1 MSRNI
6 ITSKLSSPFPTP
18 SVQEGGFFVDI
29 RDNQR
34 SVDLSTGEV
43 IDENNIRRTIS
54 LNTQSVNQE
63 TDPYTSKIIKLI
75 PADIIGVYLGVFNII
90 KSSSENQGNNRTL
103 QWIVFGL
110 ILLIT
115 PFYLK
120 KVAGVISTRQIVFS
134 TISFVVWAFSLGGPL
149 DGEDIGGY
157 TIQFLG
163 ALFLP
168 IYTLVIPLFYTGN
181 SK

>member
-6 ITSKLSSPFPTP
+6 ITSKFPSPLLTSSA
-18 SVQEGGFFVDI
+18 QEGGYFIDI

-43 IDENNIRRTIS
+43 IDENKIRRTVAVS
-54 LNTQSVNQE
+54 TPSVEQE

-90 KSSSENQGNNRTL
+90 KSSSENQVNNNTL

-110 ILLIT
+110 ILIIT

-120 KVAGVISTRQIVFS
+120 KVAGVIGTRQIAFS
-134 TISFVVWAFSLGGPL
+134 TLSFVVWAFSLGGPL
-149 DGEDIGGY
+149 DGQDIGGY

-168 IYTLVIPLFYTGN
+168 IYTLLIPLFYTGN

>member
-1 MSRNI
+1 M
-6 ITSKLSSPFPTP
+6 
-18 SVQEGGFFVDI
+18 DI